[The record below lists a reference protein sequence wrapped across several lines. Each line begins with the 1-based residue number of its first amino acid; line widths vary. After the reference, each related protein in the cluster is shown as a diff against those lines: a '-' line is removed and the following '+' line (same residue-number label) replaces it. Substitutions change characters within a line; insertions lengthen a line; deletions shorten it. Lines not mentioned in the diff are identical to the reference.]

1 MVLSYRYF
9 INKVQLLESFKEN
22 QACLPLINMVTAF
35 LEKPAYVKSRWKKEK
50 EKNLLIYTSE
60 PNSVYWLGH
69 TVRAGFLK
77 WTFWPARTKS
87 RVVFDS
93 VVIDCFSELATINP
107 LPKVV
112 VMPPPKSLYQ
122 KCPHKCQWLRGAA
135 PFFGRLAFPLF
146 LFVHV
151 PDTPFPLV
159 MSAFCFRFANLV

>member
-9 INKVQLLESFKEN
+9 INKVQLLESVKEN

-146 LFVHV
+146 LFVHM

-159 MSAFCFRFANLV
+159 MSAFCFRFANLM